1 MESGVGTGSHKWGHN
16 IGRAV
21 TRRHWIVIGPTLGE
35 RKEGNREVGLRKKS
49 GREEINQTKIF
60 FVAIREI

>member
-1 MESGVGTGSHKWGHN
+1 MGE
-16 IGRAV
+16 AV